1 MPKKKKYIERTTG
14 KITQAVVVGCSAGGI
29 QALISIF
36 AKINRNLSIPIIAVQ
51 HISPKSENYLVNI
64 FSKITKLHVK
74 EVDDKEI
81 LKAST
86 LYLAPPNYHVLVEEN
101 FTLSL
106 STEERVSFARPS
118 IDVLFESAAYAFREQ
133 LTGIILTGANQDGI
147 EGLKTIKEFGGKT
160 IVQNPATAASETMPK
175 SAIEQIDV
183 DEILTLEEIGD
194 YLLKHF

>member
-14 KITQAVVVGCSAGGI
+14 KITQAVVIGCSAGGI

-36 AKINRNLSIPIIAVQ
+36 AKIRKNLSIPIIAVQ

-64 FSKITKLHVK
+64 FSKITKLNVK
-74 EVDDKEI
+74 EVDDKEL

-160 IVQNPATAASETMPK
+160 IVQNPATASSEDH
-175 SAIEQIDV
+175 AQICYR
-183 DEILTLEEIGD
+183 TN
-194 YLLKHF
+194 